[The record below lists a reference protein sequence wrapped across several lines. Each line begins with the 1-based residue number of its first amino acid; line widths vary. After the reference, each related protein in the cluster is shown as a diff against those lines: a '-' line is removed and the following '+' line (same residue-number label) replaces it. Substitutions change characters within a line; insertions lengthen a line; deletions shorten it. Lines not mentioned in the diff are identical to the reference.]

1 MLARLARDLD
11 LDTLTVEQDDRVLVV
26 RFCDAPVQKFGATP
40 VAAGQCCSRTAICG
54 GAGRRRTGDWGGE

>member
-26 RFCDAPVQKFGATP
+26 RFCDPPV
-40 VAAGQCCSRTAICG
+40 
-54 GAGRRRTGDWGGE
+54 